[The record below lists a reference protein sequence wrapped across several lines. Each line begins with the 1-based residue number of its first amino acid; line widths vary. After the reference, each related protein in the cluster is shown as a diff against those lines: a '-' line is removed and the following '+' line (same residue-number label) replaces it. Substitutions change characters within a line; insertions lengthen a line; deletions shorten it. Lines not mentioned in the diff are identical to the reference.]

1 MENLVY
7 PGCLVFFSLQYTSH
21 KYART
26 KSLIITFLI
35 GTNTHLLIQIMEN
48 TVVIF
53 WLNFHLWQVWLYF
66 GFCVHLF
73 DTDVIAFKITQ
84 DHHKITD
91 NTIITLCH
99 HEGSQR
105 FFPPDTRE
113 QQLSVFYTPL
123 LIVFHSSTAP
133 GPLFQSSRGY
143 IYSFL
148 CTFFPLPPTLSIST
162 LTLESSLKQW
172 IDQITS

>member
-1 MENLVY
+1 MAAK
-7 PGCLVFFSLQYTSH
+7 FSPL
-21 KYART
+21 AGVAGV
-26 KSLIITFLI
+26 L
-35 GTNTHLLIQIMEN
+35 
-48 TVVIF
+48 
-53 WLNFHLWQVWLYF
+53 
-66 GFCVHLF
+66 
-73 DTDVIAFKITQ
+73 DTYVIAFKIPQ

-113 QQLSVFYTPL
+113 QHLSVFYSHSDPSFL
-123 LIVFHSSTAP
+123 VFHSSTAP

-148 CTFFPLPPTLSIST
+148 CTFAPLPPTLSIST